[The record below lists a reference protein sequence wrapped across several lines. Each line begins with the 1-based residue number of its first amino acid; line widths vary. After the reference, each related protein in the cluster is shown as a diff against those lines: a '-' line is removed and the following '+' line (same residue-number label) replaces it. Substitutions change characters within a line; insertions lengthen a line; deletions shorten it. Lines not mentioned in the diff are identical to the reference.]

1 MRRKKTTRTLR
12 VFLGAG
18 LLAPGL
24 LVGSAFGA
32 TQTADQCLA
41 LALVSLSCDDA
52 DDASYVSEFPG
63 VTLEPRQALAQGEQV
78 FGWR

>member
-24 LVGSAFGA
+24 LGGSAFGA

-41 LALVSLSCDDA
+41 LARVSLSCDDA

>member
-63 VTLEPRQALAQGEQV
+63 VTLEPRQALA
-78 FGWR
+78 

>member
-52 DDASYVSEFPG
+52 SYVSEFPG